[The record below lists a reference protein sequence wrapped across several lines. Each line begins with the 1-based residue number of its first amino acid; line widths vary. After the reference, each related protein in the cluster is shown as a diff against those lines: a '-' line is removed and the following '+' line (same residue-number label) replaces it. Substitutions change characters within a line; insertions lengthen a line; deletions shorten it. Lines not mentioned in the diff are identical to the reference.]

1 MKRMDQVRA
10 ELETRLEKM
19 RNVLKQADEK
29 HEEVTK

>member
-10 ELETRLEKM
+10 ELEARLEKM

-29 HEEVTK
+29 HEGVTK

>member
-1 MKRMDQVRA
+1 MDQVRA
-10 ELETRLEKM
+10 ELEARLEKM

>member
-1 MKRMDQVRA
+1 MKRMDQIRA
-10 ELETRLEKM
+10 ELEARLEKM

>member
-10 ELETRLEKM
+10 ELEARLEKM

>member
-1 MKRMDQVRA
+1 MKRMDQIRN
-10 ELETRLEKM
+10 ELEARLEKM